1 MMSAQDKKM
10 KEVVRK
16 KIAPINPLKAKC
28 CVCNNFF
35 SSQSELDQ
43 HLLLHQSKLNR
54 TTLDELQRKTQES
67 FRSKKQ
73 PSAFLRTTS
82 GKRESSAQKQQ
93 ALPERD
99 K

>member
-10 KEVVRK
+10 KELVRK
-16 KIAPINPLKAKC
+16 KIAPINPIKAKC

-43 HLLLHQSKLNR
+43 HLLLHQSKLDR

-67 FRSKKQ
+67 FRTKKQ

-82 GKRESSAQKQQ
+82 GKREPTAQKQQ
-93 ALPERD
+93 DLPERD
-99 K
+99 R